1 MPLRMLKSHQSIEKK
16 KEKKSRITDPL
27 VFFQMFSKSID
38 RKIAV
43 TIWQLGQSQFL

>member
-1 MPLRMLKSHQSIEKK
+1 MLKSHQSIEKK

-38 RKIAV
+38 RKITV